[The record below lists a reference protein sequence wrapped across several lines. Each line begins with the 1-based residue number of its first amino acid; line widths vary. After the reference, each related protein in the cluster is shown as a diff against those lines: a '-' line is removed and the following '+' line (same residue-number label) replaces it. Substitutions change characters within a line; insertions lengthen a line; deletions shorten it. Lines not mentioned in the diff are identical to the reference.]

1 MTFVERVSDFV
12 KRSAVIRVILG
23 FALAAGV
30 LLLVGW
36 LVTGPGR
43 SYAGAIDAP
52 IRSSIRQ
59 MQSPLWT
66 SLFLTV
72 TKLGSTLYLAVIGSV
87 IGVAFLYLRMFW
99 PFVIFVITMAGQ
111 AILHNGAKLLI
122 ARPRPSAMLS
132 YPAIESFSF
141 PSGHALS
148 ALCLY
153 ASAAWLAT
161 NRLEN
166 SALKAGIW
174 MITLMLVFLIGLS
187 RVYIGIHYSTD
198 VLVGWI
204 AAAIWTAA
212 VVSTD
217 HKQL

>member
-1 MTFVERVSDFV
+1 MTIVRNLGNFI
-12 KRSAVIRVILG
+12 KTSAVIRIAVG
-23 FALAAGV
+23 FVLTAGV
-30 LLLVGW
+30 LLLAGW

-43 SYAGAIDAP
+43 SYTAAFDGP

-72 TKLGSTLYLAVIGSV
+72 TKLGSTVYLTVIGSV
-87 IGVAFLYLRMFW
+87 IGIAFLYLRMFR
-99 PFVIFVITMAGQ
+99 PFVLFVIAMAGQ
-111 AILHNGAKLLI
+111 AILHNGAKFLI

-132 YPAIESFSF
+132 YPPIETFSF

-153 ASAAWLAT
+153 ASAAWLTT

-174 MITLMLVFLIGLS
+174 MITLLLVLLIGLS
-187 RVYIGIHYSTD
+187 RVYIGIHYATD

-204 AAAIWTAA
+204 AAAIWTAT

>member
-87 IGVAFLYLRMFW
+87 IGVAFLYLRMFR

-111 AILHNGAKLLI
+111 AILHNGAKLVI
-122 ARPRPSAMLS
+122 PRSK
-132 YPAIESFSF
+132 
-141 PSGHALS
+141 
-148 ALCLY
+148 
-153 ASAAWLAT
+153 ASAFRAGT
-161 NRLEN
+161 PSRL
-166 SALKAGIW
+166 SVF
-174 MITLMLVFLIGLS
+174 MLPPRGLRRTDSRTRLS
-187 RVYIGIHYSTD
+187 RRGS
-198 VLVGWI
+198 G
-204 AAAIWTAA
+204 
-212 VVSTD
+212 
-217 HKQL
+217 

>member
-1 MTFVERVSDFV
+1 MTIVGKLGNFIKTSALVRVAF
-12 KRSAVIRVILG
+12 G

-30 LLLVGW
+30 LLLAGW

-43 SYAGAIDAP
+43 SYAAAIDGP
-52 IRSSIRQ
+52 IRASIRQ
-59 MQSPLWT
+59 IQSPLWT

-87 IGVAFLYLRMFW
+87 IGIAFLYLRMFR
-99 PFVIFVITMAGQ
+99 PFMIFVITMAGQ
-111 AILHNGAKLLI
+111 AILHNGAKFLI
-122 ARPRPSAMLS
+122 ARPRPSAMLN
-132 YPAIESFSF
+132 YPPIESFSF

-153 ASAAWLAT
+153 ASVAWLTT

-174 MITLMLVFLIGLS
+174 MITLLLVLLIGLS
-187 RVYIGIHYSTD
+187 RVYIGIHYPTD

-217 HKQL
+217 HKPL